1 MLVYRRVN
9 IFLSI
14 KYCDLPI
21 KHFLMVNHFF
31 VLKKIIGSAWGVI
44 SAWHPQWFHPHF
56 VGIWPLGA
64 PLTMMHIY
72 IYICIYVYY
81 IIYIYIILHIYD
93 NIICIYIYI
102 YSLNSLEQ
110 HPQVPPNC
118 RIHDWNY
125 DWWSVGIEGLPWP
138 HLLQNCCQIVRVKF
152 RLVVYIPTWPHVLCF
167 F

>member
-31 VLKKIIGSAWGVI
+31 VLKKIIGSAWGGNFSLASTMI
-44 SAWHPQWFHPHF
+44 SP
-56 VGIWPLGA
+56 PLCGDMA
-64 PLTMMHIY
+64 TWGPFNYDAHIY
-72 IYICIYVYY
+72 IYMYICILY
-81 IIYIYIILHIYD
+81 YIYIILHIYD
-93 NIICIYIYI
+93 NIICIYI

-138 HLLQNCCQIVRVKF
+138 HLLQNCCQIVPVKF